1 MKRKGLGKRIA
12 SALLVGI
19 LAVNSPVSNMIGVET
34 AVTVEAASKSKSK
47 VKLSKSSV
55 SLQVG
60 KGYTVKL
67 NGAGSKKVKWSVSKK
82 SVATVK
88 GNGSSC
94 KITAKKAGTTYVT
107 AKLGKKKYK
116 CKVKVKALPVS
127 ISQKSGLVSVGD
139 YFDLTLKNT
148 KSSVKWSTSNKKV
161 ATIKKI
167 SKYKYRVYGKKAGK
181 ATIIAKVGKKK
192 YTCKVQVLPMIE
204 ATLNIVGGNRS
215 IVVGENLQLQA
226 NMNPSGAVKWVSS
239 NTSVATVSS
248 SGLVKGIGAGSAVIT
263 AKTSDGKKSSSV
275 TVNVTKPATETPSTE
290 PVKQPE
296 TEAPKPSKPETEP
309 SKPETPSKPSEPETQ
324 KPTETEDQWGS
335 YLENARMSKSS
346 LSMVV
351 GDVDSLIVSGA
362 YGGVPFVWSSSN
374 DSVVSISK
382 VTNVKYKVVA
392 MSTGNAVVSARC
404 GSHVYSCQ
412 VTVSNRVTP
421 TPPETEPETK
431 PTETPSTEPTTE
443 APKPNPNPNPG
454 QPSTEP
460 ETETEPE
467 TKPQPKLSLSAAS
480 KLSAPGGQRI
490 IIYINSSLSA
500 DSISYNLKNVN
511 VTYNGIQAL
520 DGVLTEKGHK
530 YISFIARL
538 KGEYTV
544 CVSGGGETIEVPV
557 KVTSTDDVWFD
568 YMRQV
573 ISMVKSFPGSSDPL
587 EGLKQLGAWLVD
599 NKPYDDG
606 QGRDHKYLFTGDI
619 GLDCIGYSEVFND
632 VAKRLYNLDADYFTL
647 SSGHTVAQIK
657 IDGVVWNF
665 DAGSRGPAGSRDFSC
680 GSKSLSFSYN
690 KSEGWTRLNH

>member
-1 MKRKGLGKRIA
+1 MKDLRKLAIGVMVVMLGLG
-12 SALLVGI
+12 
-19 LAVNSPVSNMIGVET
+19 SPVSSVMGLDTI
-34 AVTVEAASKSKSK
+34 AIVEAASKSK

-60 KGYTVKL
+60 KNYTVKL

-82 SVATVK
+82 SIATIK
-88 GNGSSC
+88 GSGSSC

-127 ISQKSGLVSVGD
+127 ISQKSGLVSVGEH
-139 YFDLTLKNT
+139 FDLTLKNT
-148 KSSVKWSTSNKKV
+148 KSGVKWSTSNKKV

-181 ATIIAKVGKKK
+181 ATITAKVGKKK
-192 YTCKVQVLPMIE
+192 YTCKVQVLPI
-204 ATLNIVGGNRS
+204 I
-215 IVVGENLQLQA
+215 
-226 NMNPSGAVKWVSS
+226 
-239 NTSVATVSS
+239 
-248 SGLVKGIGAGSAVIT
+248 
-263 AKTSDGKKSSSV
+263 D
-275 TVNVTKPATETPSTE
+275 TPSTE

-296 TEAPKPSKPETEP
+296 TEPSKPSKPETEP
-309 SKPETPSKPSEPETQ
+309 SNPETPSKPSEPETQ

-335 YLENARMSKSS
+335 YLENARMSKPS

-382 VTNVKYKVVA
+382 VTNVKYKLVA
-392 MSTGNAVVSARC
+392 MGVGSAVVSARC
-404 GSHVYSCQ
+404 GNHVYSCS
-412 VTVSNRVTP
+412 VTVSNRVAP
-421 TPPETEPETK
+421 KPPETEPETK

-460 ETETEPE
+460 ETEPE
-467 TKPQPKLSLSAAS
+467 TKPQPKLSL
-480 KLSAPGGQRI
+480 R
-490 IIYINSSLSA
+490 A
-500 DSISYNLKNVN
+500 DSILKVAGGERILIVISTSLPKDSVSYDYHEVDTPDW
-511 VTYNGIQAL
+511 VSAGGYSM
-520 DGVLTEKGHK
+520 
-530 YISFIARL
+530 SFVPRKAGKFTI
-538 KGEYTV
+538 Y
-544 CVSGGGETIEVPV
+544 VSGGGETLSVPIEVTSDD
-557 KVTSTDDVWFD
+557 KVWLD
-568 YMRQV
+568 YINRV

-619 GLDCIGYSEVFND
+619 GLDCVGYSEVFND
-632 VAKRLYNLDADYFTL
+632 VSERLYGLDADYFTT

-665 DAGSRGPAGSRDFSC
+665 DAGSRGPAGSRGFSC

-690 KSEGWTRLNH
+690 MSEGWTRLDH

>member
-19 LAVNSPVSNMIGVET
+19 LAVNSPVSNMMGVET

-60 KGYTVKL
+60 KNYTVKL

-82 SVATVK
+82 SIATIT

-94 KITAKKAGTTYVT
+94 KIKAKKAGTTYVT

-116 CKVKVKALPVS
+116 CKVRVKALPAS
-127 ISQKSGLVSVGD
+127 ISQKSGLVSVGE

-148 KSSVKWSTSNKKV
+148 KSGVKWSTSNKKV

-181 ATIIAKVGKKK
+181 ATITAKVGKKK
-192 YTCKVQVLPMIE
+192 YTCKVQVLPTIE

-226 NMNPSGAVKWVSS
+226 NMNPSGVKWVSS

-248 SGLVKGIGAGSAVIT
+248 SGLVKGINAGSAVIT

-275 TVNVTKPATETPSTE
+275 TVNVIKPATETPSTE

-335 YLENARMSKSS
+335 YLENAQMSKSS

-362 YGGVPFVWSSSN
+362 YGGIPFVWSSSN
-374 DSVVSISK
+374 SSVVSISK
-382 VTNVKYKVVA
+382 VTNVKYKLVA
-392 MSTGNAVVSARC
+392 MSTGSAVVSARC

-421 TPPETEPETK
+421 TPPETEPDTK

-443 APKPNPNPNPG
+443 APKPNPNPG

-460 ETETEPE
+460 ETEPE
-467 TKPQPKLSLSAAS
+467 TKPQPKLSLNPTSNITVAGGERVLIVVDTSCPVDDIKFDFHEVDSLDMTYSHYSTSA
-480 KLSAPGGQRI
+480 G
-490 IIYINSSLSA
+490 
-500 DSISYNLKNVN
+500 
-511 VTYNGIQAL
+511 
-520 DGVLTEKGHK
+520 
-530 YISFIARL
+530 FIARA
-538 KGEYTV
+538 KGKYTV
-544 CVSGGGETIEVPV
+544 YVTGGGETLAVPIV
-557 KVTSTDDVWFD
+557 VTSNDDVWFA
-568 YMRQV
+568 YINRV

-619 GLDCIGYSEVFND
+619 GLDCIGYSEVFMD
-632 VAKRLYNLDADYFTL
+632 VAKRLYGLDADYFTL
-647 SSGHTVAQIK
+647 SGGHTVAQIK

-665 DAGSRGPAGSRDFSC
+665 DAGTRGPAGSRGFSC

-690 KSEGWTRLNH
+690 KSEGWTRLDH

>member
-34 AVTVEAASKSKSK
+34 AVTVEAASKSK

-60 KGYTVKL
+60 KNYTVKL
-67 NGAGSKKVKWSVSKK
+67 NGADSKKVKWSVSKK
-82 SVATVK
+82 SIATIK
-88 GNGSSC
+88 GSGSSC

-127 ISQKSGLVSVGD
+127 ISQKSGLVSVGE

-148 KSSVKWSTSNKKV
+148 KSGVKWSTSNKKV

-181 ATIIAKVGKKK
+181 ATITAKVGKKK

-226 NMNPSGAVKWVSS
+226 NMNPNGAVKWVSS

-248 SGLVKGIGAGSAVIT
+248 SGLVKGIKAGSAVIT

-275 TVNVTKPATETPSTE
+275 TVNVTKPTTETPSTE

-296 TEAPKPSKPETEP
+296 TEPSKPSKPI
-309 SKPETPSKPSEPETQ
+309 TPIKPSEPETQ

-335 YLENARMSKSS
+335 YLENAHMSKSS

-351 GDVDSLIVSGA
+351 GDVDSLIMSGA
-362 YGGVPFVWSSSN
+362 YGGIPFVWDSSN
-374 DSVVSISK
+374 SSVVSISK

-443 APKPNPNPNPG
+443 APKPNPNPG

-467 TKPQPKLSLSAAS
+467 TKPQPKLSLNPTSNITVA
-480 KLSAPGGQRI
+480 GGERVLI
-490 IIYINSSLSA
+490 VVDTSCPVDGIKFDFHEVDSL
-500 DSISYNLKNVN
+500 DM
-511 VTYNGIQAL
+511 TYSHYSTTAG
-520 DGVLTEKGHK
+520 
-530 YISFIARL
+530 FIARA
-538 KGEYTV
+538 KGKYTV
-544 CVSGGGETIEVPV
+544 YVTGGGETLAVPV
-557 KVTSTDDVWFD
+557 VVTSNDDVWFA
-568 YMRQV
+568 YINRV

-587 EGLKQLGAWLVD
+587 EGLKQLGMWLVD
-599 NKPYDDG
+599 NKPYDKG
-606 QGRDHKYLFTGDI
+606 QGRDHKLLFTGDI
-619 GLDCIGYSEVFND
+619 GLDCIGYSEVFMD
-632 VAKRLYNLDADYFTL
+632 VAKRLYNLDADYFTT
-647 SSGHTVAQIK
+647 STGHTKAM
-657 IDGVVWNF
+657 VVIGGKKWYF
-665 DAGSRGPAGSRDFSC
+665 DAGTDGLVGQRTFSFLNEDASC
-680 GSKSLSFSYN
+680 GGSYSKAN
-690 KSEGWTRLNH
+690 GGWITKIGW

>member
-1 MKRKGLGKRIA
+1 MRRNLGKRIA
-12 SALLVGI
+12 SVLLVGI
-19 LAVNSPVSNMIGVET
+19 LAVNSPVTSMMGIET
-34 AVTVEAASKSKSK
+34 AVTVEAASKNKA
-47 VKLSKSSV
+47 KLSKSSI
-55 SLQVG
+55 SLPVG
-60 KGYTVKL
+60 KNYTVKL

-82 SVATVK
+82 SVATIK
-88 GNGSSC
+88 GSGSSC
-94 KITAKKAGTTYVT
+94 NIKAKKAGTTYVT

-127 ISQKSGLVSVGD
+127 LSRKDELLAIGD
-139 YFDLTLKNT
+139 HFDLTLKNT
-148 KSSVKWSTSNKKV
+148 KSKVKWSTSNKKV

-181 ATIIAKVGKKK
+181 ATITAKVGKKK
-192 YTCKVQVLPMIE
+192 YKCKVQVLPMIE
-204 ATLNIVGGNRS
+204 SNLNIVGTKNT
-215 IVVGENLQLQA
+215 IVVGENVQLWA
-226 NMNPSGAVKWVSS
+226 DGTPSGNVQWVSS
-239 NTSVATVSS
+239 DTSVATVSS
-248 SGLVKGIGAGSAVIT
+248 NGVVKGIKAGNVVIT
-263 AKTSDGKKSSSV
+263 AKTSNGKKSSSV
-275 TVNVTKPATETPSTE
+275 SIRVTNPTVETPSTE

-382 VTNVKYKVVA
+382 VTNVKYKLVA
-392 MSTGNAVVSARC
+392 MGVGSAVVSARC
-404 GSHVYSCQ
+404 GNHVYSCS
-412 VTVSNRVTP
+412 VTVSNRVAP
-421 TPPETEPETK
+421 KPPETEPETK

-443 APKPNPNPNPG
+443 APKPNPNPG

-480 KLSAPGGQRI
+480 KLSAPGGKRI
-490 IIYINSSLSA
+490 IIIVNTSVSA
-500 DSISYNLKNVN
+500 NNITYNLNNVN
-511 VTYNGIQAL
+511 RVVNGISAL
-520 DGVLTEKGHK
+520 DGVLFDKEHMA
-530 YISFIARL
+530 ISFIARL
-538 KGEYTV
+538 KGKYTV
-544 CVSGGGETIEVPV
+544 YVSGGGETIEVPV
-557 KVTSTDDVWFD
+557 EVTSTDDVWFD
-568 YMRQV
+568 YMNKLTKL
-573 ISMVKSFPGSSDPL
+573 VKSFPGSSDPL

-606 QGRDHKYLFTGDI
+606 QGRDHKLLFTGDV

-632 VAKRLYNLDADYFTL
+632 VAKRLYGLDADYFTL
-647 SSGHTVAQIK
+647 SGGHTVAQIK
-657 IDGVVWNF
+657 IGETIWNF
-665 DAGSRGPAGSRDFSC
+665 DAGTRGPAGSRGFSC

-690 KSEGWTRLNH
+690 KSEGWTRLDH

>member
-60 KGYTVKL
+60 KNYTVKL
-67 NGAGSKKVKWSVSKK
+67 NGADSKKVKWSVSKK
-82 SVATVK
+82 SVATIK

-127 ISQKSGLVSVGD
+127 ISQKSGLVSVGEH
-139 YFDLTLKNT
+139 FDLTLKNT
-148 KSSVKWSTSNKKV
+148 KSNVKWSTNNKKV

-181 ATIIAKVGKKK
+181 ATITAKVGKKK

-204 ATLNIVGGNRS
+204 SSLNIVGTKNT
-215 IVVGENLQLQA
+215 IVVGENIQLWA
-226 NMNPSGAVKWVSS
+226 DVSPSGSVQWVSS
-239 NTSVATVSS
+239 DTSVATVSS
-248 SGLVKGIGAGSAVIT
+248 NGVVKGIRAGNVVIT
-263 AKTSDGKKSSSV
+263 AKTSNGKKSSSV
-275 TVNVTKPATETPSTE
+275 SIRVTNPTVETPSTE

-324 KPTETEDQWGS
+324 KPAETEDQWGS

-374 DSVVSISK
+374 DSVVSVSK
-382 VTNVKYKVVA
+382 VTNVKYKLVA
-392 MSTGNAVVSARC
+392 MGVGSAVVSARC
-404 GSHVYSCQ
+404 GNHVYSCS
-412 VTVSNRVTP
+412 VTVSNRVAP
-421 TPPETEPETK
+421 KPPETEPETK

-443 APKPNPNPNPG
+443 APKPNPNPG

-460 ETETEPE
+460 ETEPE

-490 IIYINSSLSA
+490 IIIVNTSIFA
-500 DSISYNLKNVN
+500 NNISYNLNNVN
-511 VTYNGIQAL
+511 KVVNGISAL
-520 DGVLTEKGHK
+520 DGVLFDKEHMA
-530 YISFIARL
+530 ISFIARL

-544 CVSGGGETIEVPV
+544 YVSGGGETIEVPV

-587 EGLKQLGAWLVD
+587 EGLKQLGMWLVD
-599 NKPYDDG
+599 NKPYDRG
-606 QGRDHKYLFTGDI
+606 QGRDHKYLFTGNI
-619 GLDCIGYSEVFND
+619 GLDCVGYSEVFND
-632 VAKRLYNLDADYFTL
+632 VAKRLYGLDADYFTT
-647 SSGHTVAQIK
+647 STGHTKAMVIIGGK
-657 IDGVVWNF
+657 KWYF
-665 DAGSRGPAGSRDFSC
+665 DAGTDGLVGQRTFSFLNEDASYGGSY
-680 GSKSLSFSYN
+680 SKAN
-690 KSEGWTRLNH
+690 GGWVTKIGW

>member
-1 MKRKGLGKRIA
+1 MKGLKK
-12 SALLVGI
+12 LLVCI
-19 LAVNSPVSNMIGVET
+19 MAVLLGLESPVGSSVMSEWGYSVT
-34 AVTVEAASKSKSK
+34 AEAAGKVALSSSKASVAVGASKTI
-47 VKLSKSSV
+47 
-55 SLQVG
+55 SLRNASG
-60 KGYTVKL
+60 
-67 NGAGSKKVKWSVSKK
+67 KVKWIISKK
-82 SVATVK
+82 SKRVASIKV
-88 GNGSSC
+88 NGASV
-94 KITAKKAGTTYVT
+94 KITGKKAGTATIT
-107 AKLGKKKYK
+107 AKVGKKSYK
-116 CKVKVKALPVS
+116 CKLTVKNAPK
-127 ISQKSGLVSVGD
+127 IS
-139 YFDLTLKNT
+139 
-148 KSSVKWSTSNKKV
+148 KSSICLTKGSSYGLTVSGTSSSPKWSTSNKKV
-161 ATIKKI
+161 ASIKKI
-167 SKYKYRVYGKKAGK
+167 SARKYSVRAVSAGK
-181 ATIIAKVGKKK
+181 AIIKARVNGK
-192 YTCKVQVLPMIE
+192 
-204 ATLNIVGGNRS
+204 TL
-215 IVVGENLQLQA
+215 QC
-226 NMNPSGAVKWVSS
+226 
-239 NTSVATVSS
+239 T
-248 SGLVKGIGAGSAVIT
+248 
-263 AKTSDGKKSSSV
+263 V
-275 TVNVTKPATETPSTE
+275 TVKNSTKVTETSSTE
-290 PVKQPE
+290 PVK
-296 TEAPKPSKPETEP
+296 KPETEP
-309 SKPETPSKPSEPETQ
+309 IKPSTPNETIPA
-324 KPTETEDQWGS
+324 KPSTPNETIPAKPSTPNETKPTETETEDQWGS
-335 YLENARMSKSS
+335 YLENAHMSKSN

-362 YGGVPFVWSSSN
+362 YGGIPFVWSSSN
-374 DSVVSISK
+374 SSVVSISK

-392 MSTGNAVVSARC
+392 MSTGSAVVSARC
-404 GSHVYSCQ
+404 GSHVYSCN

-480 KLSAPGGQRI
+480 KLSAPGGKRV

-500 DSISYNLKNVN
+500 DDISYNLKNVN
-511 VTYNGIQAL
+511 VTYNGVQAL
-520 DGVLTEKGHK
+520 DGVLTEKGQK

-544 CVSGGGETIEVPV
+544 YVSGGGETIVVPV
-557 KVTSTDDVWFD
+557 EVTSTDDVWFD

-690 KSEGWTRLNH
+690 KSEGWTRLDH